1 MEEILKEIENL
12 KKRVAALEG
21 QVQAQ
26 QKIEVSIDDK
36 KIAST
41 IVDGTVSETTI
52 KQIING
58 INQLQKK
65 QGSTM
70 INL

>member
-41 IVDGTVSETTI
+41 IVNGSISETTI